1 MVEVGGISLLFSSLL
16 LLRVLTVVFLRSEPV
31 GAVVRAGFS
40 FFPFSLSL
48 SKFFFEAPILRS
60 FDPPILRSSNEDETI
75 FTAVKIGRD
84 AIRADL

>member
-1 MVEVGGISLLFSSLL
+1 MGGISLLFSSLL

-48 SKFFFEAPILRS
+48 SPNSSLKRRPS
-60 FDPPILRSSNEDETI
+60 ILRSSNEDETI